1 MILICAIVLFPLARA
16 LWSYTNLG
24 LVGRFLLAVDEALP
38 YAFSGMFFAEAYAA
52 TAGLGFLILVSRATG
67 FIAGALAIA
76 LITFGLLVFIS
87 SVLRFIVK
95 RLVISEPE
103 ENVASVL
110 ANG

>member
-1 MILICAIVLFPLARA
+1 MLCFYSLFISLTH
-16 LWSYTNLG
+16 WVEKDG
-24 LVGRFLLAVDEALP
+24 LAVDEALP

-52 TAGLGFLILVSRATG
+52 TAGLGFLILVSRPTG